1 MATPVP
7 AASSDGEAILE
18 PEDNLESDFCKALD
32 DSPRTRAAMA
42 APGLVLIII
51 MNSFL

>member
-32 DSPRTRAAMA
+32 DSPEY
-42 APGLVLIII
+42 VLP
-51 MNSFL
+51 SQHPDWY